1 MELYNDLHE
10 KVCILSGI
18 KATCIT
24 STLKTGDKEIT
35 FEFRRTNRFASSI
48 KEEVGLPRPSG
59 DGAVPG
65 PGG

>member
-24 STLKTGDKEIT
+24 STLKTGDKEIM
-35 FEFRRTNRFASSI
+35 FEFRRTVLHPQSKRRGI
-48 KEEVGLPRPSG
+48 
-59 DGAVPG
+59 
-65 PGG
+65 